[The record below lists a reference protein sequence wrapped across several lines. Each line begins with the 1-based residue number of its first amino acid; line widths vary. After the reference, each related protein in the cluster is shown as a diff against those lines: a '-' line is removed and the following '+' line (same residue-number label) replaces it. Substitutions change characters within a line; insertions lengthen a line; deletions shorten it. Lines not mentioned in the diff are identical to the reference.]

1 MPRYHA
7 PSKCGIMP
15 AMPRVLPWLVALGVI
30 VVAIAISTGAD
41 AKPKKKYHFQLVE
54 VAAADAVP
62 AASRTEIVQAVQVK
76 AEKALADHEQL
87 VAVLT
92 GAPDPKV
99 DPASFKKYLSKK
111 KISGAYRVNVEV
123 TELGEETEPV
133 DGKPGEL
140 RLVVRLSLRMFGE
153 TIPDRVMAFAGDGS
167 ATIKAEVGKKLRPRD
182 RQFALESAAEMAVA
196 DALGISLTKLAMPPP
211 KPSKK

>member
-1 MPRYHA
+1 MRA
-7 PSKCGIMP
+7 MRLRVPS
-15 AMPRVLPWLVALGVI
+15 WLAAAAVVVVALV
-30 VVAIAISTGAD
+30 GAGEEAS
-41 AKPKKKYHFQLVE
+41 AKPKKKYHFQLAE

-62 AASRTEIVQAVQVK
+62 ATGRAEVTQAVQVQV
-76 AEKALADHEQL
+76 EKALQTHGQL
-87 VAVLT
+87 VAVLE

-99 DPASFKKYLSKK
+99 DAKGFKKYLSKK
-111 KISGAYRVNVEV
+111 KIAGAYRVNVEV
-123 TELGEETEPV
+123 TELGEEVEPI

-167 ATIKAEVGKKLRPRD
+167 ATIKAEVGKKMRPRD

-196 DALGISLTKLAMPPP
+196 DALAISLTKLSLPPP
-211 KPSKK
+211 KPTKK